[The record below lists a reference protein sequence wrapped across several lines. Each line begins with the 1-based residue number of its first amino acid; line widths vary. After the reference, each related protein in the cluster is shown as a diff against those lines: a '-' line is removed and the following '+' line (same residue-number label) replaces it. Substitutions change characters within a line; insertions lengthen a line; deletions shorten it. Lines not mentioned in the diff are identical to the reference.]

1 MTNIEKY
8 NKAFIESFNV
18 SEDKLKGLKYQDIIA
33 WDSIGHMQLMTQL
46 EDEFEVELD
55 IDDITDFS
63 SYEEGKNILIKY
75 EVNLNF

>member
-1 MTNIEKY
+1 MTDIEKY

-18 SEDKLKGLKYQDIIA
+18 GEDKLKGLKYQDIAA
-33 WDSIGHMQLMTQL
+33 WDSVGHMQVMTQL

-75 EVNLNF
+75 KVNLNF

>member
-18 SEDKLKGLKYQDIIA
+18 GEDKLKGLKYQDIIA